1 MNSWQIK
8 ILNYSKK
15 MNQKIK
21 ERCEIISKNF
31 KEINAERKIILEKL
45 AAHIQEN
52 LNSKKEVNLVYVCTH
67 NSRRSHLGQVWAK
80 VAADFYGFNINTF
93 SAGTEA
99 TAFNQNAINALI
111 SAGFKVKKL
120 DETANPKYEV
130 IFGEGKANLC
140 FSKTIDDESLP
151 KENFVAV
158 MTCGDADE
166 NCPFISGCDL
176 RIGTT
181 YFDPK
186 SFDNSILQ
194 DEKYTERSNQ
204 IAMECLYVFSTINQ

>member
-1 MNSWQIK
+1 
-8 ILNYSKK
+8 
-15 MNQKIK
+15 MNQNIK
-21 ERCEIISKNF
+21 TRCEIISKNF
-31 KEINAERKIILEKL
+31 KEINTERKIVLEKL
-45 AAHIQEN
+45 ASHIQEK
-52 LNSKKEVNLVYVCTH
+52 LNSGKEINLVYVCTH
-67 NSRRSHLGQVWAK
+67 NSRRSHLGQVWAR
-80 VAADFYGFNINTF
+80 VGADFYGFNINTY

-111 SAGFKVKKL
+111 FAGFEVKKL
-120 DETANPKYEV
+120 DESKNPKYEV
-130 IFGEGKANLC
+130 RFGENKSNFC
-140 FSKTIDDESLP
+140 FSKTIDDETLP

-158 MTCGDADE
+158 LTCGDADE
-166 NCPFISGCDL
+166 NCPFIPGCDL

-204 IAMECLYVFSTINQ
+204 IAMECLYVFSLVKK

>member
-1 MNSWQIK
+1 MF
-8 ILNYSKK
+8 
-15 MNQKIK
+15 QKIK
-21 ERCEIISKNF
+21 ECCEVLSKNF
-31 KEINAERKIILEKL
+31 KEINPERKALLEKL
-45 AAHIQEN
+45 ATHIQGKINGDIGIN
-52 LNSKKEVNLVYVCTH
+52 LIYVCTH
-67 NSRRSHLGQVWAK
+67 NSRRSHFGQVWSK

-99 TAFNQNAINALI
+99 TAFNQNAIHALT
-111 SAGFKVKKL
+111 SAGFEIEKSGGT
-120 DETANPKYEV
+120 DNPGYEV
-130 IFGEGKANLC
+130 FFGDGKSNLC

-151 KENFVAV
+151 KENFAAV

-166 NCPFISGCDL
+166 NCPFIPGCDL

-186 SFDNSILQ
+186 SYDNSVLQ

-204 IAMECLYVFSTINQ
+204 IAMECLYVFSLIKK

>member
-1 MNSWQIK
+1 M
-8 ILNYSKK
+8 K
-15 MNQKIK
+15 MNQLIRK
-21 ERCEIISKNF
+21 RCEVLSENF
-31 KEINAERKIILEKL
+31 KEITLERKALLGKLASHIEEKL
-45 AAHIQEN
+45 
-52 LNSKKEVNLVYVCTH
+52 NSGKEINLVYVCTH

-93 SAGTEA
+93 SAGTET

-120 DETANPKYEV
+120 DETSNPKYEV
-130 IFGEGKANLC
+130 IFGEHKSNLC
-140 FSKTIDDESLP
+140 FSKTIGGESLP

-166 NCPFISGCDL
+166 NCPFIPGCDL

-186 SFDNSILQ
+186 SYDNSDLQ
-194 DEKYTERSNQ
+194 DEKYKERSNE
-204 IAMECLYVFSTINQ
+204 IAMECLYVFSLIKQ

>member
-1 MNSWQIK
+1 MNSIIK
-8 ILNYSKK
+8 N
-15 MNQKIK
+15 
-21 ERCEIISKNF
+21 RCEILSKNF
-31 KEINAERKIILEKL
+31 KEIYAERKILLEKL
-45 AAHIQEN
+45 ANHIQEK
-52 LNSKKEVNLVYVCTH
+52 LNSEKEINLVYVCTH
-67 NSRRSHLGQVWAK
+67 NSRRSHLGQVWSK
-80 VAADFYGFNINTF
+80 VAADFYGFNISTF

-111 SAGFKVKKL
+111 SAGFEVRKL
-120 DETANPKYEV
+120 DETNNPKYEV
-130 IFGEGKANLC
+130 VFGEGKSNLC

-166 NCPFISGCDL
+166 NCPFIPGCDL

-186 SFDNSILQ
+186 SFDNSVLQ

-204 IAMECLYVFSTINQ
+204 IAMECLYVFSLIKK

>member
-1 MNSWQIK
+1 MF
-8 ILNYSKK
+8 
-15 MNQKIK
+15 QKIK
-21 ERCEIISKNF
+21 DRCEILSKNF
-31 KEINAERKIILEKL
+31 KEINPERKALLEKL
-45 AAHIQEN
+45 TNHIQEKIS
-52 LNSKKEVNLVYVCTH
+52 LSKEINLVYVCTH
-67 NSRRSHLGQVWAK
+67 NSRRSHLGQVWTK
-80 VAADFYGFNINTF
+80 VAADFYGFDISTF

-99 TAFNQNAINALI
+99 TTFNQNAINALVA
-111 SAGFKVKKL
+111 SGFEVKKS
-120 DETANPKYEV
+120 DETANPTYEV
-130 IFGEGKANLC
+130 FFGEGKSNLC

-166 NCPFISGCDL
+166 NCPFIPGCDL

-186 SFDNSILQ
+186 SYDNSILQ

-204 IAMECLYVFSTINQ
+204 IAMECLYVFSLIKK

>member
-1 MNSWQIK
+1 
-8 ILNYSKK
+8 
-15 MNQKIK
+15 MNQNIK
-21 ERCEIISKNF
+21 SRCEILSRNF
-31 KEINAERKIILEKL
+31 KEINPERKVLLEKL
-45 AAHIQEN
+45 ASHIQEK
-52 LNSKKEVNLVYVCTH
+52 LNSEKEINLVYVCTH

-80 VAADFYGFNINTF
+80 AAADFYGFKINTF

-111 SAGFKVKKL
+111 SAGFGMEKL
-120 DETANPKYEV
+120 DETANPKYKV
-130 IFGEGKANLC
+130 IFGDGKSNLC
-140 FSKTIDDESLP
+140 FSKTIENDTLP
-151 KENFVAV
+151 KENFAAV

-166 NCPFISGCDL
+166 NCPFIPGCDL

-186 SFDNSILQ
+186 SFDNSVLQ

-204 IAMECLYVFSTINQ
+204 IAMESLYVFSLIK

>member
-1 MNSWQIK
+1 MNSIIK
-8 ILNYSKK
+8 N
-15 MNQKIK
+15 
-21 ERCEIISKNF
+21 RCEILSKNF
-31 KEINAERKIILEKL
+31 KEINAERKILLEKL
-45 AAHIQEN
+45 ANHIQEK
-52 LNSKKEVNLVYVCTH
+52 LNSAKEINLVYVCTH
-67 NSRRSHLGQVWAK
+67 NSRRSHLGQVWSK

-111 SAGFKVKKL
+111 FAGFEVIKL
-120 DETANPKYEV
+120 DEIANPKYEV
-130 IFGEGKANLC
+130 IFDEGKSNPC
-140 FSKTIDDESLP
+140 FSKTIDDQSLP

-166 NCPFISGCDL
+166 NCPFIPGCDL

-186 SFDNSILQ
+186 SFDNSVLQ

-204 IAMECLYVFSTINQ
+204 IAMECLYVFSLIKK

>member
-1 MNSWQIK
+1 
-8 ILNYSKK
+8 

-21 ERCEIISKNF
+21 ERCDIISKNF
-31 KEINAERKIILEKL
+31 KEISSDRKTLLEKL
-45 AAHIQEN
+45 ANHIQEKKDHNKEIN
-52 LNSKKEVNLVYVCTH
+52 LIYVCTH
-67 NSRRSHLGQVWAK
+67 NSRRSHLGQVWSK
-80 VAADFYGFNINTF
+80 VAADFYGFKINTF

-111 SAGFKVKKL
+111 SAGFEVKKL
-120 DETANPKYEV
+120 DENENSKYEV
-130 IFGEGKANLC
+130 IFGKGKSNLC

-166 NCPFISGCDL
+166 NCPFIPGCDL

-204 IAMECLYVFSTINQ
+204 IAMECLYVFSLIKR